1 MIDYLGW
8 WDLKVVRNIAQ
19 SAKCTTNRQNQA
31 RTAKGVQLKT
41 WKLAKMEN
49 SLKYYWPFY
58 VHNDISIKPSRM
70 CSIITTIAKVHTY
83 NYLVITIMTSL
94 LLIVMDGYSKSQ
106 CFSYHT
112 IPFSILSD
120 IDRCFQYQY

>member
-49 SLKYYWPFY
+49 SLKYDWPFY
-58 VHNDISIKPSRM
+58 VHNDISIKPSTM
-70 CSIITTIAKVHTY
+70 CSIIIATVPTYIHTY
-83 NYLVITIMTSL
+83 I
-94 LLIVMDGYSKSQ
+94 
-106 CFSYHT
+106 HT
-112 IPFSILSD
+112 I
-120 IDRCFQYQY
+120 

>member
-8 WDLKVVRNIAQ
+8 WDLKAVRNIAQ